1 MSRVTRIN
9 NINHICREFGQ
20 TRLGAT
26 CRQGRDC
33 EEVVLMMIMMQFE
46 AVDKTLFSSDHPR
59 PPCGHRQY
67 RHASGGGWRVSPRPA
82 EVLRPRGES
91 DLQLRV
97 RGGGRHRGL
106 RPHQHRGH
114 SGLPE
119 GDHLRQEGLQRVLQ
133 RWYHL
138 LKIRKKKIFDE
149 KYLRFARGLHQPW
162 RVALGGAHLRRRQ
175 VHRRR
180 GSRG

>member
-1 MSRVTRIN
+1 
-9 NINHICREFGQ
+9 
-20 TRLGAT
+20 
-26 CRQGRDC
+26 
-33 EEVVLMMIMMQFE
+33 MQFE
-46 AVDKTLFSSDHPR
+46 AVDKTLFSADHPR
-59 PPCGHRQY
+59 PPCGHR
-67 RHASGGGWRVSPRPA
+67 HASGDGWRVSPRPA

-138 LKIRKKKIFDE
+138 LDISK
-149 KYLRFARGLHQPW
+149 KYLMKNILGLPEGFTNPGEWPW
-162 RVALGGAHLRRRQ
+162 AVLIYDGDKYIGAGALVDNRVVVRYELQ
-175 VHRRR
+175 YF
-180 GSRG
+180 